1 MADSSLDL
9 SINIGANTQDFA
21 SQLQKAENLLAQF
34 QSALKKSTNVG
45 EINYLNTQ
53 INNLNTTIDTL
64 NGKMSNMKKPSADAT
79 NALGNLSRVAQDAP
93 YGFMGIA
100 NNLNPLLESF
110 QRLSKESGG
119 AGGALKSLV
128 SGLTGPAGIGLAL
141 GVVSSLVVKFGDDI
155 ANWLSGTTELE
166 KAQKKISEGF
176 LENAK
181 AAGTQIVSDQALLSV
196 INDVTLKTD
205 ARTAALNTLKEKY
218 KGNIDL
224 QKTDIND
231 GAQLTAII
239 DKIGDALV
247 RKAKIEATSKIIG
260 EEYAK
265 MLQLTT
271 ASMQEQLKNLTS
283 EDYGKVGQ
291 QAGNVLGKNTVIGF
305 NNAIAQGLSKID
317 KTGALANLIP
327 QGQTQN
333 FDAQA
338 ALQQKAIERTTEKAK
353 VYEDRIKSLQDNLNK
368 LYKTS
373 FEQGDFSTGAGVGS
387 AGKPGTSAASAA
399 KKDVDTSTL
408 ETLKKEQKLYEDNVY
423 AYKEYADKIAKE
435 QRNVNLEKAKLAKA
449 SANEIANIEKQY
461 EIDKLLNEKELGDK
475 LTKMFDAQDKQW
487 TKQQQEDAKEKLA
500 TQLQASKDGLD
511 IVKRNLDEDS
521 KLAGDDYDKKKEAI
535 KKAMAEIKILMALSS
550 NPKAIQDLDK
560 AYKDMDKQ
568 YKILDIDQKQ
578 KDTKKL
584 QDNYKK
590 FADTI
595 ANDITQGFMVM
606 FDAMAKGENP
616 LQALGNYLGDLV
628 KQFAAA
634 IIQATIFKGIMS
646 LLNLATGGGGG
657 FLGGVLGGVGKL
669 LGMAEG
675 GVVSQPTLAMV
686 GEGGQSEA
694 VMPLNKLS
702 NMMNS
707 TFNAGA
713 MSGVGGGGGN
723 GQFVLKG
730 NDLVLALQR
739 SNYSLNL
746 RRGNGI

>member
-1 MADSSLDL
+1 MADNSLDL
-9 SINIGANTQDFA
+9 NINIGANTQDFA
-21 SQLQKAENLLAQF
+21 SQLQKAENLLSQF

-45 EINYLNTQ
+45 EINYLTTQ
-53 INNLNTTIDTL
+53 INNLNGVIDNL
-64 NGKMSNMKKPSADAT
+64 NNKMSNVKKPATDST
-79 NALGNLSRVAQDAP
+79 NALTNLSRVAQDAP

-100 NNLNPLLESF
+100 NNLNPMLESF
-110 QRLSKESGG
+110 QRLSKEAGG
-119 AGGALKSLV
+119 AGGALKSMV
-128 SGLTGPAGIGLAL
+128 SGLAGPAGIGVAL
-141 GVVSSLVVKFGDDI
+141 GVVSSLIVAFGDDI
-155 ANWLSGTTELE
+155 ANFVGELMHGEDATKQYKEAFSGIGGEFTSAVQRVNKVQVAFEEYHRGVLTGEEALKVYNKQLGATLGVKSNVNDAEKIFKEKTNDYVQSTLQRALADAASKKAAEELLKQKE
-166 KAQKKISEGF
+166 IIAAGPGEDAPVSFFAKFYGYDTKVIKQRRIDEMNEAVNESKKIM
-176 LENAK
+176 
-181 AAGTQIVSDQALLSV
+181 DRYLS
-196 INDVTLKTD
+196 IQT
-205 ARTAALNTLKEKY
+205 
-218 KGNIDL
+218 
-224 QKTDIND
+224 
-231 GAQLTAII
+231 
-239 DKIGDALV
+239 
-247 RKAKIEATSKIIG
+247 EA
-260 EEYAK
+260 
-265 MLQLTT
+265 
-271 ASMQEQLKNLTS
+271 
-283 EDYGKVGQ
+283 
-291 QAGNVLGKNTVIGF
+291 
-305 NNAIAQGLSKID
+305 
-317 KTGALANLIP
+317 
-327 QGQTQN
+327 QTQA
-333 FDAQA
+333 DQIAK
-338 ALQQKAIERTTEKAK
+338 KAGIPLDNETQTKVKDLKQTT
-353 VYEDRIKSLQDNLNK
+353 VS
-368 LYKTS
+368 
-373 FEQGDFSTGAGVGS
+373 ST
-387 AGKPGTSAASAA
+387 AA
-399 KKDVDTSTL
+399 KKAEVDTSTL

-521 KLAGDDYDKKKEAI
+521 KLAGDDYEKKKEAI
-535 KKAMAEIKILMALSS
+535 KKAMAEIKILMAFST

-606 FDAMAKGENP
+606 FNAMSKGENP

-694 VMPLNKLS
+694 IMPLNKLS